1 MEQRRIRP
9 SRDYRELDGWLRET
23 GAERLFLVCGS
34 SLGKWRLGGYFD
46 TLEERLGIQVVRFS
60 GFRPN
65 PRYEEATAATAAFR
79 AAGCQALAAVGGG
92 SALDVAKCVKL
103 WAELDPAGDCLE
115 RAVRPNAIPFLAV
128 PTTAGTGSEA
138 TRYAVVYRRGEKQS
152 IAHPGC
158 VPSAVLLDPAA
169 LESLP
174 DYHRKASMLDALCHG
189 IESFWSVRAGE
200 ESRSLSRQAVRAVW
214 EHLDGY
220 LLNTPPGNA
229 GMLEAANLAG
239 RAIDLT
245 QTTAG
250 HAMCYKLTTLYGTA
264 HGHGAALCVAALW
277 PHMAERAAGTPLEAV
292 LLRLAEA
299 MGCETVEASVARF
312 QALLRR
318 LELKRPAARPED
330 FAVLRTSVN
339 PVRLK
344 NHPLPLTGEEIDWL
358 YHQILSEEA
367 AR

>member
-1 MEQRRIRP
+1 MEQRRIHP
-9 SRDYRELDGWLRET
+9 SRDYRELDGWFRET

-34 SLGKWRLGGYFD
+34 SLRTWRLGGYFD
-46 TLEERLGIQVVRFS
+46 ALEERLGIQVVRFS

-65 PRYEEATAATAAFR
+65 PRYEEAEAAEAAFR

-103 WAELDPAGDCLE
+103 WAERDP
-115 RAVRPNAIPFLAV
+115 IPFLAV

-152 IAHPGC
+152 IAHERC
-158 VPSAVLLDPAA
+158 LPSAVMLDPAA

-200 ESRSLSRQAVRAVW
+200 ESRELSRRAVRAVW

-220 LLNTPPGNA
+220 LSNTPPGNA
-229 GMLEAANLAG
+229 GMLEAAHLAG
-239 RAIDLT
+239 RAIDRA

-264 HGHGAALCVAALW
+264 HGHAAALCVAALW

-299 MGCETVEASVARF
+299 MGCETVAASVARF

-318 LELKRPAARPED
+318 LELKRPAARRED
-330 FAVLRTSVN
+330 FAILRTSVN
-339 PVRLK
+339 PDRLK
-344 NHPLPLTGEEIDWL
+344 NHPLPLEEETVDRL

-367 AR
+367 AQ

>member
-1 MEQRRIRP
+1 MEQRRIHP

-23 GAERLFLVCGS
+23 GAERLFLVCGN
-34 SLGKWRLGGYFD
+34 SLETWRLGGYFD
-46 TLEERLGIQVVRFS
+46 ALEERLGIQVVRFS

-65 PRYEEATAATAAFR
+65 PRYEEAEAAEAAFR

-103 WAELDPAGDCLE
+103 WAEGDP
-115 RAVRPNAIPFLAV
+115 IPFLAV

-152 IAHPGC
+152 IAHERC
-158 VPSAVLLDPAA
+158 LPSAVMLDPAA

-200 ESRSLSRQAVRAVW
+200 ESRELSRRAVRAVW

-220 LLNTPPGNA
+220 LSNTPPGNA
-229 GMLEAANLAG
+229 GMLEAAHLAG
-239 RAIDLT
+239 RAIDRA

-264 HGHGAALCVAALW
+264 HGHAAALCVAALW

-299 MGCETVEASVARF
+299 MGCETVAASVARF

-318 LELKRPAARPED
+318 LELKRPAARRED
-330 FAVLRTSVN
+330 FAILRTSVN
-339 PVRLK
+339 PDRLK
-344 NHPLPLTGEEIDWL
+344 NHPLPLEEETVDRL

-367 AR
+367 AQ

>member
-1 MEQRRIRP
+1 MEQRRIHP

-23 GAERLFLVCGS
+23 GAERLFLVCGN
-34 SLGKWRLGGYFD
+34 SLETWRLGGYFD
-46 TLEERLGIQVVRFS
+46 ALEERLGIQVVRFS

-65 PRYEEATAATAAFR
+65 PRYEEAEAAEAAFR

-103 WAELDPAGDCLE
+103 WAEGDP
-115 RAVRPNAIPFLAV
+115 IPFLAV

-152 IAHPGC
+152 IAHERC
-158 VPSAVLLDPAA
+158 LPSAVMLDPAA

-200 ESRSLSRQAVRAVW
+200 ESRELSRRAVRAVW

-220 LLNTPPGNA
+220 LSNTPPGNA
-229 GMLEAANLAG
+229 GMLEAAHLAG
-239 RAIDLT
+239 RAIDRA

-299 MGCETVEASVARF
+299 MGCETVEASIARF

-318 LELKRPAARPED
+318 LELKRPAARRED
-330 FAVLRTSVN
+330 FAILRTSVN
-339 PVRLK
+339 PERLK
-344 NHPLPLTGEEIDWL
+344 NHPLPLEEETVDRL

-367 AR
+367 AQ